1 MLLNNGCLEN
11 SMPESAIEEMG
22 DDKDI
27 SKLDKAA
34 ILLLSLGKD
43 SAARVL
49 KHLNPREVQQIGSA
63 MTSVENVSHADI
75 HTVMRSFLDELGEDA
90 LGVDP
95 SEYAQSLMADALG
108 DGGGHL
114 MDAAL
119 LGDQVKGLEALK
131 WQHPST
137 ISNMLRNEHPQVVAI
152 VLSYFDS
159 DQAAEV
165 LRGIPERFQA
175 EVIYRIAT
183 LTTIQPRALFDL
195 NDVLENASSD
205 GEGGKL
211 ASIGGEKRAAEILNL
226 VGSGV
231 DSRILDDI
239 SIEHEDVSKAIQ
251 DKMFVFDDI
260 GGIDDR
266 GIQVIVA
273 EVPSDILIVALKGAD
288 TEIKE
293 KFLSNLS
300 KRQADIMRDD
310 LETGGPVKLSAV
322 EDAQRTIIQTVRRL
336 ADEEKVM
343 MPGGGEEFV

>member
-1 MLLNNGCLEN
+1 MA
-11 SMPESAIEEMG
+11 ESAIEEVADEKNMT
-22 DDKDI
+22 
-27 SKLDKAA
+27 SLNKAA

-43 SAARVL
+43 SAAKVL

-63 MTSVENVSHADI
+63 MTSVENVSHSDI
-75 HTVMRSFLDELGEDA
+75 QYVMKSFLNELGEDA

-108 DGGGHL
+108 GGGGHL

-131 WQHPST
+131 WMHPST

-165 LRGIPERFQA
+165 LRGIPQRFQA

-211 ASIGGEKRAAEILNL
+211 ATIGGEKRAAEILNL
-226 VGSGV
+226 VGGGV
-231 DSRILDDI
+231 DTRILDDI
-239 SIEHEDVSKAIQ
+239 AIEHEDVSKAIQ

-260 GGIDDR
+260 AGIDDR
-266 GIQVIVA
+266 GIQTIVG
-273 EVPSDILIVALKGAD
+273 EVPNEILIVALKGAD
-288 TEIKE
+288 TALRE
-293 KFLSNLS
+293 KFLSNVS

-322 EDAQRTIIQTVRRL
+322 EEAQRTIIQTVRRL
-336 ADEEKVM
+336 ADEERIM

>member
-1 MLLNNGCLEN
+1 M
-11 SMPESAIEEMG
+11 
-22 DDKDI
+22 
-27 SKLDKAA
+27 
-34 ILLLSLGKD
+34 
-43 SAARVL
+43 
-49 KHLNPREVQQIGSA
+49 
-63 MTSVENVSHADI
+63 
-75 HTVMRSFLDELGEDA
+75 
-90 LGVDP
+90 
-95 SEYAQSLMADALG
+95 
-108 DGGGHL
+108 
-114 MDAAL
+114 
-119 LGDQVKGLEALK
+119 KGLEALK

-152 VLSYFDS
+152 VLSYFDA

-183 LTTIQPRALFDL
+183 LTTIQPRALLDL
-195 NDVLENASSD
+195 NSVLENASSD

-226 VGSGV
+226 VGGGI
-231 DSRILDDI
+231 DTRILDDI
-239 SIEHEDVSKAIQ
+239 ATEHDDVSKAIQ

-260 GGIDDR
+260 EGIDDR
-266 GIQVIVA
+266 GIQTIVA
-273 EVPSDILIVALKGAD
+273 EVPSDVLVIALKGAE
-288 TEIKE
+288 TTIKE

-310 LETGGPVKLSAV
+310 LESGGPVKLSAV

-336 ADEEKVM
+336 ADEEKIM

>member
-1 MLLNNGCLEN
+1 MPN
-11 SMPESAIEEMG
+11 SVIEEMRPE
-22 DDKDI
+22 KDI
-27 SKLDKAA
+27 SNLDKAA

-43 SAARVL
+43 SAAKVL

-63 MTSVENVSHADI
+63 MTTVDNVSHNDI
-75 HTVMRSFLDELGEDA
+75 HTVMKSFLNELGEDA

-195 NDVLENASSD
+195 NDVLVNASSD

-211 ASIGGEKRAAEILNL
+211 ATIGGEKRAAEILNL
-226 VGSGV
+226 VGGGV

-239 SIEHEDVSKAIQ
+239 SIEHDEVSKAIQ

-260 GGIDDR
+260 DGIDDR
-266 GIQVIVA
+266 GIQTIVA
-273 EVPSDILIVALKGAD
+273 EVPSDILIVALKGAE
-288 TEIKE
+288 TAIKE

-322 EDAQRTIIQTVRRL
+322 EDAQRSIIQTVRRL
-336 ADEEKVM
+336 ADEEKIM

>member
-1 MLLNNGCLEN
+1 
-11 SMPESAIEEMG
+11 MPDSAIEEVG
-22 DDKDI
+22 QVKEI
-27 SKLDKAA
+27 SGLDSAA
-34 ILLLSLGKD
+34 IFLLALGKD
-43 SAARVL
+43 NAAQVL

-63 MTSVENVSHADI
+63 MTSVESVNKRDI
-75 HTVMRSFLDELGEDA
+75 HQVMQAFVNEVGEDA

-95 SEYAQSLMADALG
+95 NEYAQSLMADALG
-108 DGGGHL
+108 EGGGHL

-131 WQHPST
+131 WMHPST

-152 VLSYFDS
+152 VLSYFDA

-165 LRGIPERFQA
+165 LRGIPQRFQA

-195 NDVLENASSD
+195 NAVLENASSD

-211 ASIGGEKRAAEILNL
+211 ATIGGEKRAAEILNL

-239 SIEHEDVSKAIQ
+239 AVEHEDVSKAIQ

-260 GGIDDR
+260 IGIDDR
-266 GIQVIVA
+266 GIQTLVG
-273 EVPSDILIVALKGAD
+273 EVPNDVLILALKGA
-288 TEIKE
+288 EKNLKE
-293 KFLSNLS
+293 KFLANVS

-322 EDAQRTIIQTVRRL
+322 EEAQRSIVQTVRRL
-336 ADEEKVM
+336 ADEEKIM
-343 MPGGGEEFV
+343 MPGGAEEFV

>member
-1 MLLNNGCLEN
+1 
-11 SMPESAIEEMG
+11 MPDSAIEEVG
-22 DDKDI
+22 ESKD
-27 SKLDKAA
+27 
-34 ILLLSLGKD
+34 LSGLD
-43 SAARVL
+43 SAAIFLLALGKENAAQVL
-49 KHLNPREVQQIGSA
+49 KHLNPREVQQIGTA
-63 MTSVENVSHADI
+63 MTSIENVGRREI
-75 HTVMRSFLDELGEDA
+75 HQVMQAFIDELGEDV

-95 SEYAQSLMADALG
+95 NEYAQSLMADALG
-108 DGGGHL
+108 EGGGHL

-131 WQHPST
+131 WMHPST

-211 ASIGGEKRAAEILNL
+211 ATIGGEKRAAEILNM

-239 SIEHEDVSKAIQ
+239 AVEHEDVSKAIQ

-260 GGIDDR
+260 EGIDDR
-266 GIQVIVA
+266 GIQTLVG
-273 EVPSDILIVALKGAD
+273 EVPNEVLIMALKGAE
-288 TEIKE
+288 TALKE
-293 KFLSNLS
+293 KFLSNVS

-322 EDAQRTIIQTVRRL
+322 EEAQRTIIQTVRRL
-336 ADEEKVM
+336 ADEEKLM

>member
-1 MLLNNGCLEN
+1 
-11 SMPESAIEEMG
+11 
-22 DDKDI
+22 
-27 SKLDKAA
+27 
-34 ILLLSLGKD
+34 
-43 SAARVL
+43 
-49 KHLNPREVQQIGSA
+49 
-63 MTSVENVSHADI
+63 
-75 HTVMRSFLDELGEDA
+75 
-90 LGVDP
+90 
-95 SEYAQSLMADALG
+95 
-108 DGGGHL
+108 
-114 MDAAL
+114 
-119 LGDQVKGLEALK
+119 
-131 WQHPST
+131 
-137 ISNMLRNEHPQVVAI
+137 MLRNEHPQVVAI

-165 LRGIPERFQA
+165 LRGIPQRFQA

-211 ASIGGEKRAAEILNL
+211 ATIGGEKRAAEILNL
-226 VGSGV
+226 VGGGV

-239 SIEHEDVSKAIQ
+239 AIEHEDVSKAIQ

-266 GIQVIVA
+266 GIQTIVG
-273 EVPSDILIVALKGAD
+273 EVPNEILIVALKGAD
-288 TEIKE
+288 TALRE
-293 KFLSNLS
+293 KFLSNVS

-322 EDAQRTIIQTVRRL
+322 EEAQRTIIQTVRRL
-336 ADEEKVM
+336 ADEERIM

>member
-1 MLLNNGCLEN
+1 MAD
-11 SMPESAIEEMG
+11 SVIEEVG
-22 DDKDI
+22 SAKDI
-27 SKLDKAA
+27 SNLNKAA

-43 SAARVL
+43 SAAKVL

-63 MTSVENVSHADI
+63 MTTVENVSHSDI
-75 HTVMRSFLDELGEDA
+75 HTVMKSFLNELGEDA

-195 NDVLENASSD
+195 NDVLVNASSD

-211 ASIGGEKRAAEILNL
+211 ATIGGEKRAAEILNL
-226 VGSGV
+226 VGGGV

-239 SIEHEDVSKAIQ
+239 SIEHDEVSKSIQ

-266 GIQVIVA
+266 GIQTIVA
-273 EVPSDILIVALKGAD
+273 EVPSDILIVALKGAE
-288 TEIKE
+288 TAIKE

-322 EDAQRTIIQTVRRL
+322 EDAQRSIIQTVRRL
-336 ADEEKVM
+336 ADEEKIM